1 MSARIETPVLNSPE
15 EVPDVKQRKPRA
27 PTLAAKFAKFYHFVY
42 HRINTLDVDAAE
54 KSSLMTQF
62 SVFAPVPDQ
71 VSFAEEFIVQQKS
84 IAKEYK
90 AELAKMKKAA
100 VAAEKAAN
108 KPKRGKKA
116 VQIDFQNELVNQLL
130 SDATGTTDAPQAE
143 EKPAAKKGRKPR
155 AKKDAEPTDT
165 IPEPVVEPVVE
176 AAPEPEKKEKKPRAK
191 KAAAPEPEP
200 VVEPVVEA
208 APEPEKK
215 EKKPRAKKAAPPEPE
230 PVVEPV
236 VEAAPEP
243 EKKEKKPRAKKAAAP
258 EPEPEP
264 VVKAAPEP
272 EKKEK
277 KPRAKK
283 ADTETEKKPRAKKA
297 AAPAKEEEEDEVETT
312 VNNFVHEGKT
322 YLRDSD
328 NTLYDTVTHEQI
340 GHFDAETN
348 TIVAV

>member
-15 EVPDVKQRKPRA
+15 EVTVVKQRKPRA

-71 VSFAEEFIVQQKS
+71 VSFAEEFVVQQKS

-90 AELAKMKKAA
+90 AELAKTKKAA

-155 AKKDAEPTDT
+155 AKKDDEPTDT
-165 IPEPVVEPVVE
+165 IPEPV
-176 AAPEPEKKEKKPRAK
+176 ATEPEKKEKKPRAK
-191 KAAAPEPEP
+191 KAAASEPEP
-200 VVEPVVEA
+200 VVEPVASEPEKKEKKPRVKKAAAPEPVVEA

-215 EKKPRAKKAAPPEPE
+215 
-230 PVVEPV
+230 
-236 VEAAPEP
+236 
-243 EKKEKKPRAKKAAAP
+243 
-258 EPEPEP
+258 
-264 VVKAAPEP
+264 
-272 EKKEK
+272 
-277 KPRAKK
+277 
-283 ADTETEKKPRAKKA
+283 EKKPRAKKA

-340 GHFDAETN
+340 GHFDAETS

>member
-15 EVPDVKQRKPRA
+15 EVPVVKQRKPRA

-191 KAAAPEPEP
+191 KA
-200 VVEPVVEA
+200 
-208 APEPEKK
+208 
-215 EKKPRAKKAAPPEPE
+215 
-230 PVVEPV
+230 
-236 VEAAPEP
+236 
-243 EKKEKKPRAKKAAAP
+243 
-258 EPEPEP
+258 
-264 VVKAAPEP
+264 
-272 EKKEK
+272 
-277 KPRAKK
+277 
-283 ADTETEKKPRAKKA
+283 DTETEKKPRAKKA

>member
-15 EVPDVKQRKPRA
+15 EVPVVKQRKPRA

-215 EKKPRAKKAAPPEPE
+215 EKKPRAKKAA
-230 PVVEPV
+230 
-236 VEAAPEP
+236 
-243 EKKEKKPRAKKAAAP
+243 AP

>member
-62 SVFAPVPDQ
+62 SVFATVPDQ

-108 KPKRGKKA
+108 KPKRSKKA

-200 VVEPVVEA
+200 VVEH
-208 APEPEKK
+208 
-215 EKKPRAKKAAPPEPE
+215 
-230 PVVEPV
+230 V

>member
-15 EVPDVKQRKPRA
+15 EVTVVKQRKPRA

-71 VSFAEEFIVQQKS
+71 VSFAEEFVVQQKS

-90 AELAKMKKAA
+90 AELAKTKKAA

-155 AKKDAEPTDT
+155 AKKDDEPTDT
-165 IPEPVVEPVVE
+165 IPEPVATEPEKKEKKPRAKKAAASEPEPVVEPVVE
-176 AAPEPEKKEKKPRAK
+176 VAPEPEKKEKKPRAK

-200 VVEPVVEA
+200 VVEPVA
-208 APEPEKK
+208 SEPEKK
-215 EKKPRAKKAAPPEPE
+215 EKKPRVKKAAAP
-230 PVVEPV
+230 EPV

-243 EKKEKKPRAKKAAAP
+243 EKK
-258 EPEPEP
+258 
-264 VVKAAPEP
+264 
-272 EKKEK
+272 
-277 KPRAKK
+277 
-283 ADTETEKKPRAKKA
+283 EKKPRAKKA

-340 GHFDAETN
+340 GHFDAETS

>member
-15 EVPDVKQRKPRA
+15 EVPVVKQRKPRA

-200 VVEPVVEA
+200 EPVVKA

-215 EKKPRAKKAAPPEPE
+215 EKKPRAKKADTET
-230 PVVEPV
+230 
-236 VEAAPEP
+236 
-243 EKKEKKPRAKKAAAP
+243 
-258 EPEPEP
+258 
-264 VVKAAPEP
+264 
-272 EKKEK
+272 EK

-340 GHFDAETN
+340 GHFDADTN

>member
-15 EVPDVKQRKPRA
+15 EVPVVKQRKPRA

-215 EKKPRAKKAAPPEPE
+215 EKKPRAKKAA
-230 PVVEPV
+230 
-236 VEAAPEP
+236 
-243 EKKEKKPRAKKAAAP
+243 AP

-340 GHFDAETN
+340 GHFDTETN

>member
-15 EVPDVKQRKPRA
+15 EVPVVKQRKPRA

-200 VVEPVVEA
+200 
-208 APEPEKK
+208 
-215 EKKPRAKKAAPPEPE
+215 
-230 PVVEPV
+230 
-236 VEAAPEP
+236 
-243 EKKEKKPRAKKAAAP
+243 
-258 EPEPEP
+258 EP

>member
-15 EVPDVKQRKPRA
+15 EVPVVKQRKPRA

-215 EKKPRAKKAAPPEPE
+215 EKKPRAKKAA
-230 PVVEPV
+230 
-236 VEAAPEP
+236 APEP
-243 EKKEKKPRAKKAAAP
+243 K
-258 EPEPEP
+258 PEP

>member
-1 MSARIETPVLNSPE
+1 MSARIETPVLNSSE
-15 EVPDVKQRKPRA
+15 EVPVVKQRKPRA

-215 EKKPRAKKAAPPEPE
+215 EKKPRAKKAA
-230 PVVEPV
+230 
-236 VEAAPEP
+236 
-243 EKKEKKPRAKKAAAP
+243 AP